1 MRSDLAERLLKA
13 LMDWDVPRFGQEVP
27 RVQML
32 ATLKYDEYGGYRP
45 GVKFAENLARWLEQF
60 EIAERQTAYDF
71 VMQRLVFISDVEMEH
86 LLEVAYPDHLE
97 PRLLRRAATDLSQP
111 AHRVRTIA
119 ADPHSRA
126 LTRRSLFLGLSDGA
140 RLDQLRRASQL
151 SHEQFVQDY
160 LIADEQAD
168 GAQAELANALK
179 AQDLPGDATF
189 RQIFLVDDFSGSGR
203 TLLRPD
209 DDAPGAFK
217 GKLVKFN
224 ERLDHLTEKGIV
236 ADDVAVGVLLYVA
249 SHQAVAHLVATKPTA
264 GFADWTIDVVQEL
277 GTDLR
282 VDLTSPEMTQLCRDY
297 YDPSTIDVHKDETS
311 IGYDDCALPVVL
323 SHNTPNNSVCLL
335 WAETPDDLDR
345 KALFPRY
352 ERHHKDRP

>member
-1 MRSDLAERLLKA
+1 
-13 LMDWDVPRFGQEVP
+13 MDWDVPRFGQEVA

-60 EIAERQTAYDF
+60 DIAERQTAYDF
-71 VMQRLVFISDVEMEH
+71 VMQRLIFISDVEVAH
-86 LLEVAYPDHLE
+86 LIDVAYPDHLE
-97 PRLLRRAATDLSQP
+97 LRLLRRAATDIGVA

-119 ADPHSRA
+119 ADPQFRA

-140 RLDQLRRASQL
+140 RLDKLRRASQL

-160 LIADEQAD
+160 LIADEQAE
-168 GAQAELANALK
+168 GAQTELTNALK
-179 AQDLPGDATF
+179 TQGLPGDATF
-189 RQIFLVDDFSGSGR
+189 RHIFLVDDFSGSGR

-209 DDAPGAFK
+209 DDTPGAFK
-217 GKLVKFN
+217 GKLIKFK
-224 ERLDHLTEKGIV
+224 ERLDHLTDTGVV
-236 ADDVAVGVLLYVA
+236 AEDVEVGVLLYVA
-249 SHQAVAHLVATKPTA
+249 SLQAITHLEATVAAVGL
-264 GFADWTIDVVQEL
+264 GDWTIDVVQRL

-282 VDLTSPEMTQLCRDY
+282 VDLTSPGMTQLCRDY
-297 YDPSTIDVHKDETS
+297 YDPATADVHKDETP
-311 IGYDDCALPVVL
+311 IGYDNCALPVVL
-323 SHNTPNNSVCLL
+323 AHNTPNNSVCLL
-335 WAETPDDLDR
+335 WAETPEDLDR